1 MLLGD
6 AKHFVGDLRFKTT
19 VAAAPQILLP
29 PGYLTETGAA
39 QKNWPNENATSNLS
53 YTAVFIL
60 L

>member
-29 PGYLTETGAA
+29 PGFLTEVGAA
-39 QKNWPNENATSNLS
+39 
-53 YTAVFIL
+53 
-60 L
+60 